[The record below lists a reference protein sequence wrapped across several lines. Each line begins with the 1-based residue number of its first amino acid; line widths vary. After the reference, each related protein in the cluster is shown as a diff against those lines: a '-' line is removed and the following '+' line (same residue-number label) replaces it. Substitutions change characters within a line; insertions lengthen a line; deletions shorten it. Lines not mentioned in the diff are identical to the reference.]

1 MHEVSVAESMF
12 EIIEDVLGG
21 RAPLASAT
29 MSLGPLT
36 GINPASLRFCFAEVA
51 ERMGFGRPELH
62 IVRVPAQAAC
72 LACGKRFPMHNPFDL
87 CPACGGLDRDVEGG
101 KVFTLDAVDV
111 LEEPAAAPP
120 ARPGHVREGD
130 RGGAA

>member
-36 GINPASLRFCFAEVA
+36 GINPASLRFCFAEIA
-51 ERMGFGRPELH
+51 GGLGFGRPELH
-62 IVRVPAQAAC
+62 IVRVPAQASC
-72 LACGKRFPMHNPFDL
+72 LACGERFPMHNPFDL
-87 CPACGGLDRDVEGG
+87 CPACGGLDRDVAGG
-101 KVFTLDAVDV
+101 KVFTLDAIDV
-111 LEEPAAAPP
+111 LEDPAAASP
-120 ARPGHVREGD
+120 ARPA
-130 RGGAA
+130 GARNGECAGRA